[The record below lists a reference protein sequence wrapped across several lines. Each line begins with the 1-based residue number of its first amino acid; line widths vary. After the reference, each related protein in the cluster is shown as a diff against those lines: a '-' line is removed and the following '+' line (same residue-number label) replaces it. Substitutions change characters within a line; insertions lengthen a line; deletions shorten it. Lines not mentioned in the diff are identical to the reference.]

1 MRRATVAAVLL
12 GLLAIVSAGDVSKP
26 KHGDGRLSCL
36 LPIAKLQCIRDWR
49 SGFVAGLK
57 YSYAEF
63 DSQGDPTVPTTSG
76 TRNRLTEQWMQV
88 CSPSTGNQT
97 LFDMSALEGPQ
108 SIGNAQ
114 TSPNGAPAWYA
125 RTPTRPD
132 VHYFYPRGA
141 PITQIIV
148 LKASNPWGDSFGT
161 IPAVLFGYIRDD
173 GELDFAVCGNAVYAN
188 AFLRPATAPAPPTP
202 VSLKSSHTSGLSEGD
217 HFTSLS
223 SFEGKC
229 GVRGQGFS
237 SYLGGDPNTS
247 TKFPIKALKKPCFT
261 KWDNKIVPWEST
273 QPPPLQRIWGHF
285 DCANTDT
292 EVCTTPCHFNKKT
305 NKKGPSYSC
314 DRAGVALA
322 VGKYGPIEFNDD
334 EMLEWD
340 RDDAGAMV
348 KVKTAASPT
357 ADFEEEEKEEKKN

>member
-1 MRRATVAAVLL
+1 
-12 GLLAIVSAGDVSKP
+12 
-26 KHGDGRLSCL
+26 
-36 LPIAKLQCIRDWR
+36 
-49 SGFVAGLK
+49 
-57 YSYAEF
+57 
-63 DSQGDPTVPTTSG
+63 
-76 TRNRLTEQWMQV
+76 MQV
-88 CSPSTGNQT
+88 CSNGIGNQT

-108 SIGNAQ
+108 SIANAQ

-125 RTPTRPD
+125 RAPTRPD

-261 KWDNKIVPWEST
+261 KWGEYC
-273 QPPPLQRIWGHF
+273 WG
-285 DCANTDT
+285 CALCCA
-292 EVCTTPCHFNKKT
+292 V
-305 NKKGPSYSC
+305 
-314 DRAGVALA
+314 RALDEPFASRRSGATALC
-322 VGKYGPIEFNDD
+322 VLLGSN
-334 EMLEWD
+334 
-340 RDDAGAMV
+340 AGLCRCS
-348 KVKTAASPT
+348 TAAVMCRRLPAPAS
-357 ADFEEEEKEEKKN
+357 